1 METSMFEYRINDLI
15 EEIKETLTLTPLTLA
30 SAQENR
36 ILTPELIQPGLAL
49 AGYFEHFYTER
60 IQVLS
65 KMEVSYLNSISTHKL
80 KNVLRF
86 FQDFNIPCLIL
97 AGGTVTEKRIIR
109 IFSKFKISLLES
121 NTNLDHTVMTLSMF
135 LHERFAK
142 SISLHGVLMDVFGV
156 GILIT
161 GMSGI
166 GKSECALDL
175 IERRHR
181 LIADD
186 LVIAKQLRGTL
197 VGGSIDSPLKFH
209 LEVRGVG
216 IINVKKLFGI
226 CSVLSKKRI
235 ETIVE
240 LVEPEDALKEDRS
253 GLTQLFKKVLDIN
266 IPLIRLPTSSVS
278 NIAKTIEVIAMRYL
292 GYTIEK
298 GKLENYNEKLIELF
312 EQKDKQS

>member
-1 METSMFEYRINDLI
+1 MVTSMVEYRIKDLV
-15 EEIKETLTLTPLTLA
+15 EEIQDTLTLTPLTPA
-30 SAQENR
+30 SAQENL

-49 AGYFEHFYTER
+49 AGYFEYFYPER
-60 IQVLS
+60 IQILS
-65 KMEVSYLNSISTHKL
+65 KMEVSYLNSISTRKL
-80 KNVLRF
+80 KNVLNYL
-86 FQDFNIPCLIL
+86 QDFSIPCFIL
-97 AGGTVTEKRIIR
+97 TGGTTPDKRIVR
-109 IFSKFKISLLES
+109 IFSKFNISLLES
-121 NTNLDHTVMTLSMF
+121 NTDLDHTVMTLSLF

-161 GMSGI
+161 GISGI

-186 LVIAKQLRGTL
+186 LVIAKQIRDTL
-197 VGGSIDSPLKFH
+197 IGSSIDSPLKFH

-235 ETIVE
+235 ETIIE
-240 LVEPEDALKEDRS
+240 LVEPEDALEEDRS
-253 GLTQLFKKVLDIN
+253 GLTQLFKRVLDVN

-278 NIAKTIEVIAMRYL
+278 NIAKTIEVVAMRYL

-298 GKLENYNEKLIELF
+298 GKLDNYNEKLIELF

>member
-1 METSMFEYRINDLI
+1 MVEYRIKDLI
-15 EEIKETLTLTPLTLA
+15 EEIQETLTLTPITPD
-30 SAQENR
+30 SAQENL

-49 AGYFEHFYTER
+49 AGYFECFYTER

-65 KMEVSYLNSISTHKL
+65 KMEVSYLNSISTRKF
-80 KNVLRF
+80 KNVLSF
-86 FQDFNIPCLIL
+86 LQDFNIPGFIL
-97 AGGTVTEKRIIR
+97 TGGTTPEKRIIR
-109 IFSKFKISLLES
+109 IFSKFNISLLES
-121 NTNLDHTVMTLSMF
+121 STDLDYTVMTLSTF

-186 LVIAKQLRGTL
+186 LVIAKQIRSTL
-197 VGGSIDSPLKFH
+197 IGSSIDSPLKFH

-240 LVEPEDALKEDRS
+240 LVEPEDALEEDRS
-253 GLTQLFKKVLDIN
+253 GLTQLFKRILDVN

-278 NIAKTIEVIAMRYL
+278 NIAKTIEVIAMRFL

-298 GKLENYNEKLIELF
+298 GRLENYNEKLIELF